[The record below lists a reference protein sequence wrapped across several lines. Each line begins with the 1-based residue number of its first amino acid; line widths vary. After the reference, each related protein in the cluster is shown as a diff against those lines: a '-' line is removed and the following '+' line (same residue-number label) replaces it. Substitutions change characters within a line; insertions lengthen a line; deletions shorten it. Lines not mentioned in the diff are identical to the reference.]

1 MVRRTV
7 SEEELVDAAHAMR
20 QFCGVMK
27 HRLDGVADGLKG
39 LQRDWDGVAF
49 QAFLDRV
56 HGWQR
61 WADEMNE
68 LLSTME
74 RNAHIA
80 HRNYTD
86 NAQINTAMWGG

>member
-20 QFCGVMK
+20 QFCGIMK

-39 LQRDWDGVAF
+39 LQRDWDGIAF
-49 QAFLDRV
+49 EAFLDRV

-68 LLSTME
+68 LLTTME
-74 RNAHIA
+74 LNAHIA

-86 NAQINTAMWGG
+86 NAEINTAMWGG